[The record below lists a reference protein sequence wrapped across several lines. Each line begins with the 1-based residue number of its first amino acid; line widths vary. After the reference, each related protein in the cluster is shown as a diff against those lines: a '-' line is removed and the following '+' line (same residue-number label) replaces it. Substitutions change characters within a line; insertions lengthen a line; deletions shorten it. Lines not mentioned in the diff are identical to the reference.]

1 MLLAIDIGNTSIA
14 LGVFDGNT
22 LSEHIHLSTPSQ
34 LTPDECRSL
43 LVGSLDKQKIKSHD
57 ITEVVIGSVVPELT
71 GIFEKAGESRFGCRP
86 VIVSPSVKLPITI
99 AYDHPEQLGADRI
112 ANAVAGFS
120 MFGGPVIVVDL
131 GTATKFE
138 VVDESGVYL
147 GGAITAGPET
157 AMATLTDR
165 AARLFE
171 VPLEPPATVI
181 GKSTEAALKSGLFYG
196 TVGQVDYIIDR
207 IIDETGFQECRT
219 VATGGFAA
227 KIAKHSRHIRQ
238 IEPTLTLVGLR
249 LIGEMNQG

>member
-14 LGVFDGNT
+14 LGVFDGNR
-22 LSEHIHLSTPSQ
+22 LSGHIRVPTPP
-34 LTPDECRSL
+34 LFTADECRSL

-71 GIFEKAGESRFGCRP
+71 GIFDKAGESRFGYRP
-86 VIVSPSVKLPITI
+86 LIVSPVVKLPIII

-120 MFGGPVIVVDL
+120 IFGGPVIVVDL

-147 GGAITAGPET
+147 GGVITAGPET
-157 AMATLTDR
+157 AMAALADR

-207 IIDETGFQECRT
+207 ILNETGFQECRT
-219 VATGGFAA
+219 VATGGFAV
-227 KIAKHSRHIRQ
+227 KIAKHSRHISQ

-249 LIGEMNQG
+249 LIGEINRR